1 MTQARE
7 PLSIMDGNPPSCDF
21 STKTKRGV
29 YISKSLAF
37 VILVIFVL
45 ALVAT
50 SFIVYNFAACPRTD
64 QLANVTKY
72 ELSHCDQSKL
82 TVLPLPTENS
92 KSVIPLEVTSAPEV
106 TDEEEPT
113 VQDVR
118 LPTNVKPQKYFLKL
132 VPYIYEGNFTFDG
145 EISIILIVKN
155 DTQLLTFHAVDLT
168 FHDIKLY
175 QKDDGRILRIVKRTE
190 DVPRQFQILTLSET
204 LKTGKRYVLNATYT
218 GILNDNLH
226 GFYRSSYDEKNV
238 KSGTLRNYAWDHYAE
253 SLPMSTYLVA
263 FAVTDFGKKSDKN
276 FTVWARK
283 EALQSASYALDIGPK
298 ILKYLEEYYKIK
310 FPLPKIDMIALP
322 DFKAGAMENWGLLTF
337 REIAMLY
344 DSGNS
349 PTTAKARVAS
359 VVAHEIAH
367 QWFGNLVEKTWKLM
381 EVFVLNE
388 VQSVFKLD
396 ALTSSHQISVEVGN
410 PEEIGAIFD
419 KISYGKGSAILRMMN
434 HFLTDDVFNAGITDY
449 LTAKMYGDAEQRD
462 LWSALTAA
470 ARRKDA
476 FDADVAVVM
485 DSWTLQTGFPVLTIT
500 RDYSSGAVTFKQER
514 FVLINNNETKESP
527 VWWIPVSYTTASEN
541 DFNSTRPK
549 LWLRGER
556 SKVVRNISVG
566 KDDWLIANIQQTG
579 FYRINYDQRNWQML
593 IKILNDPSRFE
604 KIHPINRAQIVDDAM
619 NLALS
624 GRLDYKTAL
633 DIINYLAH
641 ETSYVPWKAGLVAL
655 GYIDTMLSKGAYYLE
670 YKLKRFVAEYCP
682 ELGRPVQQVLE
693 RTEANVQ
700 WMERNYQPIM
710 AALKLLVLALAC
722 YCASSFPQDQPKQR
736 NTIFGDEKLQGEI
749 FENLKDM
756 VAFDDTV
763 DPALYRLPTTTKP
776 IHYNILWG
784 VDFTSTPQ
792 AFSGTVEIQLQ
803 ATQAGV
809 SEIVIQSEELTI
821 GTVSL
826 LQGTTNIPV
835 TYELEPD
842 FQFMRINLTT
852 GTLNYNAQTPVVY
865 SLTISFAAPLRNDM
879 YGIYRS
885 WFRNQH
891 NDTISWMA
899 TTQFQATSARKAF
912 PCYDEPSFKAT
923 FDITISRPAAYYSW
937 SCTRIASTV
946 PTPNTPNYENDIYHR
961 TPIMSTYLL
970 ALIVAEYD
978 SLPIL
983 NEQGQLIYEV
993 IARPNAISTGQGQY
1007 ALEVGQDLLAEMN
1020 NHTDYNFY
1028 NMNPELKMTQ
1038 ASIPDFSAGAM
1049 ENWGLLTYREA
1060 YIMYDPVHTN
1070 GYFKQ
1075 LIAYI
1080 LSHEIAHM
1088 WFGNLVETDMG
1099 LETRFITEQV
1109 HTALLSD
1116 SANNPYPLTNPG
1128 VGSPSAVSAM
1138 FSTLSY
1144 NKGAAVIRMTEHLLG
1159 HEVHRQGL
1167 RDYLVKHQF
1176 ETVLPIDL
1184 FESLEAAGVE
1194 AGALAEYGPNFSL
1207 IDYYKSWTE
1216 QRGHPVLEVQVNHQ
1230 TVATNWIIPITF
1242 SSASNLDFDNTK
1254 PTHVISKAITVINR
1268 GSIGDEWVI
1277 FNKQQTGYY
1286 RVNYDDYTWDLIT
1299 AALRGPARTQIHE
1312 YNRAQ
1317 IVNDVFQFARAGIM
1331 SYTKALNILSFLEF
1345 ETSYA
1350 PWVAAMT
1357 GFTWLRNRLTGTQFL
1372 VPLETLISQWAT
1384 VVMRDLTY
1392 YPRVNPENPEEPE
1405 DFMRSYL
1412 RYQLAPVMC
1421 QINRDNCRAEAVTQ
1435 FNALRD
1441 QDEEVPADSRN
1452 WVYCNALR
1460 EGTIQ
1465 EFNFLRTRFLEHND
1479 YTVAFNSAVTGN
1491 EENTQIVFSWI
1502 QNNFALVNNAF
1513 NNIATPLSYIS
1524 SRLRNEAEVTNVSRW
1539 VSLFLGLA
1547 LVQGI
1552 LTASPIPTADEEW
1565 ESFATMLSDPAY
1577 RLPTTTRPRHYV
1589 VSLTPYFETAPAGL
1603 TPFSF
1608 TGDVTIYMQPTTWF
1622 ANQIVLH
1629 CNDLTIQSLT
1639 VSYTD
1644 TSGVTHEIAAP
1655 NQEFTCVMPY
1665 SFLYIQTTEMM
1676 WASQEYVIRASFTG
1690 NLQENM
1696 RGFYRSWYVDSTGN
1710 KRWMATT
1717 QFQPGHARQAFPCYD
1732 EPGFKATFDI
1742 TMNREANFSETIGN
1756 MPIRVSTPLENG
1768 RIADVFYTTPYTST
1782 YLLAFIVSHYI
1793 RVETN
1798 GNTVRPFDIYARD
1811 NVGTTGQWALEIGEQ
1826 LLEKMEEYT
1835 DFPYYS
1841 MAENLNMK
1849 QAAIPDFSAG
1859 AMENWGLLTYRE
1871 ALILYDPL
1879 NSNHFY
1885 KQRVANIVAHE
1896 IAHMW
1901 IGNLVTCAWWDNLW
1915 LNEGFAR
1922 FYQYFLTEMVRPDL
1936 GYSTRFIIEQVH
1948 VSMISDSIDSAHA
1961 LTNPAVTDPVS
1972 VSNHFSTITYARGA
1986 SVVRM
1991 TQAFN
1996 VAEPIHLFTAF
2007 DEAAA
2012 EDGALAAYNGI
2023 TIEEYFKTWSE
2034 QPGHPLLHVEINHR
2048 TGEMIVT
2055 QSRWERNTGQSS
2067 LPSLYHV
2074 PITWTRA
2081 GDIDFDDLKPT
2092 QILTAQSTSI
2102 NRGTEGLEW
2111 IVDDALQL
2119 ARAGVLRYERA
2130 FNIISFLRNEDQY
2143 APWLAAI
2150 TGFNWVIRRLAH
2162 DDDNLVKLRTVI
2174 NDLSIAATTRLG
2186 FAEIADESYM
2196 DGLMRMYLNT
2206 FLCNNGHAQC
2216 VTAAIT
2222 NFNNWLNG
2230 VFIPA
2235 NMRPWVYCTG
2245 LRLGSAANFDTFW
2258 DRYLAEDLA
2267 SEKVVMLEAAGC
2279 TNNQA
2284 SLEKYLTAIV
2294 SGDDS
2299 VRSQDFTAAL
2309 NSAVSGNEANTMRA
2323 FYWLRN
2329 NVAQTIETL
2338 GSASTLISYIT
2349 ARLLNEQQI
2358 AEVQAW
2364 LDAER
2369 AVIGESAYNT
2379 GVAGIAST
2387 RNFLA
2392 WADVRTVE
2400 LSTFFE
2406 TGYIEEEIVLPEL
2419 EPEPEPEPEL
2429 QPEPEPAPTPSPD
2442 SANIAALSAATL
2454 LVTLAFNMMA

>member
-238 KSGTLRNYAWDHYAE
+238 KSIARPRNMTSVSNMNSVGTEPHGTLRNYAWDHYAE

-670 YKLKRFVAEYCP
+670 YKVAANESVVRAQHRVDLLTTACHLEHGECLEQAVRIVGSASTLASIVKVVTRRLNQPHEYEELKRFVAEYCP

-700 WMERNYQPIM
+700 WMERNYQPIVDWLLTMDKSNNSIQYLFLDHYVNNIRNM

-891 NDTISWMA
+891 NDTIS
-899 TTQFQATSARKAF
+899 
-912 PCYDEPSFKAT
+912 
-923 FDITISRPAAYYSW
+923 
-937 SCTRIASTV
+937 
-946 PTPNTPNYENDIYHR
+946 
-961 TPIMSTYLL
+961 
-970 ALIVAEYD
+970 
-978 SLPIL
+978 
-983 NEQGQLIYEV
+983 
-993 IARPNAISTGQGQY
+993 
-1007 ALEVGQDLLAEMN
+1007 
-1020 NHTDYNFY
+1020 
-1028 NMNPELKMTQ
+1028 
-1038 ASIPDFSAGAM
+1038 
-1049 ENWGLLTYREA
+1049 
-1060 YIMYDPVHTN
+1060 
-1070 GYFKQ
+1070 
-1075 LIAYI
+1075 
-1080 LSHEIAHM
+1080 
-1088 WFGNLVETDMG
+1088 
-1099 LETRFITEQV
+1099 
-1109 HTALLSD
+1109 
-1116 SANNPYPLTNPG
+1116 
-1128 VGSPSAVSAM
+1128 
-1138 FSTLSY
+1138 
-1144 NKGAAVIRMTEHLLG
+1144 
-1159 HEVHRQGL
+1159 
-1167 RDYLVKHQF
+1167 QF

-1194 AGALAEYGPNFSL
+1194 A
-1207 IDYYKSWTE
+1207 
-1216 QRGHPVLEVQVNHQ
+1216 
-1230 TVATNWIIPITF
+1230 
-1242 SSASNLDFDNTK
+1242 
-1254 PTHVISKAITVINR
+1254 
-1268 GSIGDEWVI
+1268 
-1277 FNKQQTGYY
+1277 GYY

-1372 VPLETLISQWAT
+1372 VPLE
-1384 VVMRDLTY
+1384 
-1392 YPRVNPENPEEPE
+1392 
-1405 DFMRSYL
+1405 
-1412 RYQLAPVMC
+1412 
-1421 QINRDNCRAEAVTQ
+1421 
-1435 FNALRD
+1435 
-1441 QDEEVPADSRN
+1441 
-1452 WVYCNALR
+1452 
-1460 EGTIQ
+1460 
-1465 EFNFLRTRFLEHND
+1465 D

-1524 SRLRNEAEVTNVSRW
+1524 SRLRNEAEVTN
-1539 VSLFLGLA
+1539 
-1547 LVQGI
+1547 
-1552 LTASPIPTADEEW
+1552 
-1565 ESFATMLSDPAY
+1565 
-1577 RLPTTTRPRHYV
+1577 
-1589 VSLTPYFETAPAGL
+1589 
-1603 TPFSF
+1603 
-1608 TGDVTIYMQPTTWF
+1608 
-1622 ANQIVLH
+1622 
-1629 CNDLTIQSLT
+1629 
-1639 VSYTD
+1639 
-1644 TSGVTHEIAAP
+1644 
-1655 NQEFTCVMPY
+1655 
-1665 SFLYIQTTEMM
+1665 TTEMM

-1710 KRWMATT
+1710 KR
-1717 QFQPGHARQAFPCYD
+1717 
-1732 EPGFKATFDI
+1732 
-1742 TMNREANFSETIGN
+1742 
-1756 MPIRVSTPLENG
+1756 
-1768 RIADVFYTTPYTST
+1768 
-1782 YLLAFIVSHYI
+1782 
-1793 RVETN
+1793 
-1798 GNTVRPFDIYARD
+1798 
-1811 NVGTTGQWALEIGEQ
+1811 
-1826 LLEKMEEYT
+1826 
-1835 DFPYYS
+1835 
-1841 MAENLNMK
+1841 
-1849 QAAIPDFSAG
+1849 
-1859 AMENWGLLTYRE
+1859 
-1871 ALILYDPL
+1871 
-1879 NSNHFY
+1879 
-1885 KQRVANIVAHE
+1885 
-1896 IAHMW
+1896 
-1901 IGNLVTCAWWDNLW
+1901 
-1915 LNEGFAR
+1915 
-1922 FYQYFLTEMVRPDL
+1922 
-1936 GYSTRFIIEQVH
+1936 
-1948 VSMISDSIDSAHA
+1948 
-1961 LTNPAVTDPVS
+1961 
-1972 VSNHFSTITYARGA
+1972 
-1986 SVVRM
+1986 
-1991 TQAFN
+1991 AFN

-2055 QSRWERNTGQSS
+2055 Q
-2067 LPSLYHV
+2067 
-2074 PITWTRA
+2074 
-2081 GDIDFDDLKPT
+2081 
-2092 QILTAQSTSI
+2092 
-2102 NRGTEGLEW
+2102 

-2267 SEKVVMLEAAGC
+2267 SEKV
-2279 TNNQA
+2279 
-2284 SLEKYLTAIV
+2284 
-2294 SGDDS
+2294 
-2299 VRSQDFTAAL
+2299 
-2309 NSAVSGNEANTMRA
+2309 
-2323 FYWLRN
+2323 
-2329 NVAQTIETL
+2329 
-2338 GSASTLISYIT
+2338 
-2349 ARLLNEQQI
+2349 
-2358 AEVQAW
+2358 QAW

>member
-1 MTQARE
+1 
-7 PLSIMDGNPPSCDF
+7 
-21 STKTKRGV
+21 
-29 YISKSLAF
+29 
-37 VILVIFVL
+37 
-45 ALVAT
+45 
-50 SFIVYNFAACPRTD
+50 
-64 QLANVTKY
+64 
-72 ELSHCDQSKL
+72 
-82 TVLPLPTENS
+82 
-92 KSVIPLEVTSAPEV
+92 
-106 TDEEEPT
+106 
-113 VQDVR
+113 
-118 LPTNVKPQKYFLKL
+118 
-132 VPYIYEGNFTFDG
+132 
-145 EISIILIVKN
+145 
-155 DTQLLTFHAVDLT
+155 
-168 FHDIKLY
+168 
-175 QKDDGRILRIVKRTE
+175 
-190 DVPRQFQILTLSET
+190 
-204 LKTGKRYVLNATYT
+204 
-218 GILNDNLH
+218 
-226 GFYRSSYDEKNV
+226 
-238 KSGTLRNYAWDHYAE
+238 
-253 SLPMSTYLVA
+253 
-263 FAVTDFGKKSDKN
+263 
-276 FTVWARK
+276 
-283 EALQSASYALDIGPK
+283 
-298 ILKYLEEYYKIK
+298 
-310 FPLPKIDMIALP
+310 
-322 DFKAGAMENWGLLTF
+322 
-337 REIAMLY
+337 
-344 DSGNS
+344 
-349 PTTAKARVAS
+349 
-359 VVAHEIAH
+359 
-367 QWFGNLVEKTWKLM
+367 
-381 EVFVLNE
+381 
-388 VQSVFKLD
+388 
-396 ALTSSHQISVEVGN
+396 
-410 PEEIGAIFD
+410 
-419 KISYGKGSAILRMMN
+419 
-434 HFLTDDVFNAGITDY
+434 
-449 LTAKMYGDAEQRD
+449 
-462 LWSALTAA
+462 
-470 ARRKDA
+470 
-476 FDADVAVVM
+476 
-485 DSWTLQTGFPVLTIT
+485 
-500 RDYSSGAVTFKQER
+500 
-514 FVLINNNETKESP
+514 
-527 VWWIPVSYTTASEN
+527 
-541 DFNSTRPK
+541 
-549 LWLRGER
+549 
-556 SKVVRNISVG
+556 
-566 KDDWLIANIQQTG
+566 
-579 FYRINYDQRNWQML
+579 
-593 IKILNDPSRFE
+593 
-604 KIHPINRAQIVDDAM
+604 
-619 NLALS
+619 
-624 GRLDYKTAL
+624 
-633 DIINYLAH
+633 
-641 ETSYVPWKAGLVAL
+641 
-655 GYIDTMLSKGAYYLE
+655 
-670 YKLKRFVAEYCP
+670 
-682 ELGRPVQQVLE
+682 
-693 RTEANVQ
+693 
-700 WMERNYQPIM
+700 M

-1088 WFGNLVETDMG
+1088 WFGNLVTNDWWDVLWLNEGFARYYQYFLTHWVETDMG

-1230 TVATNWIIPITF
+1230 TGDMTIHQRRFNINSGYSAVATNWIIPITF

-1465 EFNFLRTRFLEHND
+1465 EFNFLRTRFLEHNVYTEKILLLQILGCTRDSNALSQFLTDIVAENEIVRPQD

-1524 SRLRNEAEVTNVSRW
+1524 SRLRNEAEVTNFLQWVNANAALLGDAYDSVVQGAESARASIQWTATILEDVSDYLDNGFQEIELSTAAPVTPEVPPVSRW

-1991 TQAFN
+1991 TQFLLGVDTFVKGLRAYLKERAFN

-2111 IVDDALQL
+2111 VIFNKQESGFYRVNYDNTNWAMITQALMSNQRTAIHEFNRAQIVDDALQL